1 MAKLEKIPPLPA
13 GPECSACS
21 IPRQLQEPYAINHTG
36 MGRNLSYGPRNAWSY
51 LSGVFPSLPKIQ
63 YGVTE

>member
-36 MGRNLSYGPRNAWSY
+36 MGRKLSYGPRNAWSY
-51 LSGVFPSLPKIQ
+51 LS
-63 YGVTE
+63 